1 MKRSIALMM
10 SVLCL
15 MTLCVTEA
23 QAQLL
28 IKKNF
33 KGKHDTAYYLAGAVP
48 ERDGKVFFSDT
59 IAVAGASK
67 GQIYTGLAQWA
78 AFRYAPS
85 VENGEWTD
93 DNYFANTEFPTVSA
107 DAEAGSIIC
116 SAQEYMVFTNKTL
129 AKDYSVLNYTL
140 SLDIQD
146 GQVIASLTDIV
157 YTYTLAE
164 DYAERI
170 LAEDW
175 ITDAEAI
182 NKKGALHRTVARFRI
197 KTVDLVEELFKEVA
211 ASATPL

>member
-1 MKRSIALMM
+1 MKRTIALMGT
-10 SVLCL
+10 LCL
-15 MTLCVTEA
+15 MTLCATEA

-33 KGKHDTAYYLAGAVP
+33 KGKHDNAYYLAGAVP
-48 ERDGKVFFSDT
+48 ERDGKVFFADT
-59 IAVAGASK
+59 IAVEGASK
-67 GQIYTGLAQWA
+67 AQIYNGLAQWA
-78 AFRYAPS
+78 AFRYSPS

-93 DNYFANTEFPTVSA
+93 DNYFANTEFPIVNA
-107 DAEAGSIIC
+107 DAEAGSIVC
-116 SAQEYMVFTNKTL
+116 LAQEYMVFTNKTL
-129 AKDYSVLNYTL
+129 AKDYSVVNYTL

-146 GQVIASLTDIV
+146 GLVVATLTDIV

-170 LAEDW
+170 VAEDW
-175 ITDAEAI
+175 ISDAEAI
-182 NKKGALHRTVARFRI
+182 NKKGELHRTVARFRI